1 MKDTR
6 QRLVK
11 MLEGDKEEMNEATRT
26 AAAADFAHVAQEY
39 FETEG
44 SPEFQV
50 KRTKGGY
57 EVAVSFR
64 AVRVKNFS
72 TLK

>member
-6 QRLVK
+6 QRLVT
-11 MLEGDKEEMNEATRT
+11 MLEQDKEEINDATK
-26 AAAADFAHVAQEY
+26 AAAVRDFSHVAAEY
-39 FETEG
+39 FETDGEA
-44 SPEFQV
+44 SFQV

-57 EVAVSFR
+57 EVTFGFK